1 VCFVLLIFFQYH
13 KIINSFKLEGTIKG
27 HLVQLLSVNKDIYSW
42 ITLLKAQIRLTL
54 NVSKDGV
61 STTSISNLL
70 QCLTNLIIK
79 NIFLIFKLNL
89 TSCSLKTFPLA
100 LSQKDPAKVRLYPS
114 FLYDPFTF

>member
-1 VCFVLLIFFQYH
+1 MCFVLLIFFQYH

-61 STTSISNLL
+61 STTSLDNLY
-70 QCLTNLIIK
+70 QFLTPLV
-79 NIFLIFKLNL
+79 
-89 TSCSLKTFPLA
+89 LKTFSLCPHNQHLTFFSLKPLFY
-100 LSQKDPAKVRLYPS
+100 RR
-114 FLYDPFTF
+114 